1 LRLGYSQVANVAY
14 LARKGTVPSPFLL
27 KVASKN
33 LMANLVRSVRPEPFV
48 DRRGR
53 LRGNLIGIGDL
64 IRGRL
69 KPERI
74 LTM

>member
-1 LRLGYSQVANVAY
+1 MANVAY
-14 LARKGTVPSPFLL
+14 LAKKGTVPSPFLV

-33 LMANLVRSVRPEPFV
+33 LLMNLIRSVRPEPYV

-64 IRGRL
+64 IRGRIA
-69 KPERI
+69 PERI
-74 LTM
+74 LRM